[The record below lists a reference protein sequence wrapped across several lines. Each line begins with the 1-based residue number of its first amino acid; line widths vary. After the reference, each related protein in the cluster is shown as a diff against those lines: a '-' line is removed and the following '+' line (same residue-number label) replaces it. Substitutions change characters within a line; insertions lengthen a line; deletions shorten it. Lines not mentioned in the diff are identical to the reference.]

1 MSPGNIRCAVRE
13 INDKLYRLYTSMNQS
28 SSQPE
33 VSQVI
38 EVVASDRWQ
47 VYQRLQELGI
57 PCSYKTG
64 QPLMAQIDH
73 VAAAIQLWS
82 VARPFLLTRCEL
94 SLWLERCWQKSNS
107 VR

>member
-1 MSPGNIRCAVRE
+1 
-13 INDKLYRLYTSMNQS
+13 MNQS

-38 EVVASDRWQ
+38 EVAASDRWQ
-47 VYQRLQELGI
+47 IYQRLQELGV

-64 QPLMAQIDH
+64 QQLTAQIDY
-73 VAAAIQLWS
+73 VVAAIQLWS
-82 VARPFLLTRCEL
+82 AARPFLLTRREL
-94 SLWLERCWQKSNS
+94 SLWLERCWQEGNS